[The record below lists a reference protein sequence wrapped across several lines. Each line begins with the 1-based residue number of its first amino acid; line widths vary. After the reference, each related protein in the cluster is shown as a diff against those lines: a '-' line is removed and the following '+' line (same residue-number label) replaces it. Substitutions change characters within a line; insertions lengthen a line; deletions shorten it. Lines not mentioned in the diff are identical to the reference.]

1 MKESSAIT
9 KGTAIAGALAIRALT
24 AIMSIRIWETC
35 AMALILAAT
44 PLGNPGD
51 ASSRLKSAIETAEI
65 IAAEDS
71 RRFHRL
77 ASDLQVTFTG
87 RVISF
92 FEGNE
97 TDRTQEILHLLREG
111 KEVLVVTDAGMPTI
125 SDPGF
130 RLMRDAIAE
139 NIPTVVL
146 PGPSA
151 PTMAIALSGLPT
163 DRFTFEGFTPRA
175 QGARQALYE
184 SLRFEERTM
193 VIFEAPHR
201 LLDSLNDAQ
210 NIFGPSRKGAICREM
225 TKTYEE
231 TIRGTISELLSWANG
246 REILGEITLV
256 FEGVASGTQGKTA
269 DDAVARVRE
278 YEAAGMDR
286 KGAIATVAEEF
297 ELPKKIVYA
306 AVVDANKMSK

>member
-1 MKESSAIT
+1 
-9 KGTAIAGALAIRALT
+9 
-24 AIMSIRIWETC
+24 
-35 AMALILAAT
+35 MALVLAAT
-44 PLGNPGD
+44 PLGNPLD
-51 ASSRLKSAIETAEI
+51 ASARLKMAIESAQV

-77 ASDLQVTFTG
+77 ASDLGVVFTA

-97 TDRTQEILHLLREG
+97 TDRTQEILTLLRQG
-111 KEVLVVTDAGMPTI
+111 QEVLVLTDAGMPTI

-139 NIPTVVL
+139 KLPTVVI

-163 DRFTFEGFTPRA
+163 DRFTFEGFAPRA
-175 QGARQALYE
+175 EGARTTFYE

-201 LLDSLNDAQ
+201 LHESLVNAAAILGSDRAA
-210 NIFGPSRKGAICREM
+210 AICREM

-231 TIRGTISELLSWANG
+231 TVRGPLSELIDWAAG
-246 REILGEITLV
+246 REVLGEITLV
-256 FEGVASGTQGKTA
+256 IAGVEAGSEVRTA

-297 ELPKKIVYA
+297 SIPKKIVYA
-306 AVVDANKMSK
+306 AVVDANKMSR

>member
-1 MKESSAIT
+1 MT
-9 KGTAIAGALAIRALT
+9 LV
-24 AIMSIRIWETC
+24 
-35 AMALILAAT
+35 LAAT
-44 PLGNPGD
+44 PLGNPLD
-51 ASSRLKSAIETAEI
+51 ASARLKKAIESAEI

-77 ASDLQVTFTG
+77 ASDLEVTFTA
-87 RVISF
+87 RIISF

-97 TDRTQEILHLLREG
+97 KERTAEILTLLREG

-139 NIPTVVL
+139 NLPTVVI

-163 DRFTFEGFTPRA
+163 DRFTFEGFAPRA
-175 QGARQALYE
+175 QGARRAFYE
-184 SLRFEERTM
+184 KLRFEERTM
-193 VIFEAPHR
+193 VTFEAPHR
-201 LLDSLNDAQ
+201 LLESLVDAAAILGE
-210 NIFGPSRKGAICREM
+210 NRKAAICREM

-231 TIRGTISELLSWANG
+231 TIRGTIAELIVWAQS

-256 FEGVASGTQGKTA
+256 IAGIEAGSEIRTS

-297 ELPKKIVYA
+297 DLPKKIVYA
-306 AVVDANKMSK
+306 AVVDANKMSR

>member
-1 MKESSAIT
+1 M
-9 KGTAIAGALAIRALT
+9 ALT
-24 AIMSIRIWETC
+24 
-35 AMALILAAT
+35 LAAT

-51 ASSRLKSAIETAEI
+51 ASPRLKDAIAAAEI

-77 ASDLQVTFTG
+77 CSDIGVTFTG

-97 TDRTQEILHLLREG
+97 TERSQEILQYLHEG
-111 KEVLVVTDAGMPTI
+111 KNVLVVSDAGMPTI

-130 RLMRDAIAE
+130 RLARDAMAQNLEVKVI
-139 NIPTVVL
+139 

-151 PTMAIALSGLPT
+151 PVMAVALSGLAT
-163 DRFTFEGFTPRA
+163 DRFSFEGFTPRA
-175 QGARQALYE
+175 HGARQAAFE

-193 VIFEAPHR
+193 VFFEAPHR
-201 LLDSLNDAQ
+201 LVESLQDAAT
-210 NIFGPSRKGAICREM
+210 IFGTDRRGAICREM

-231 TIRGTISELLSWANG
+231 TIRGSLAELLTWAQSK
-246 REILGEITLV
+246 EVLGEITLV
-256 FEGVASGTQGKTA
+256 IAGAEAGTAEKSA
-269 DDAVARVRE
+269 DQMVTRVRE
-278 YEAAGMDR
+278 FEAAGMDR
-286 KGAIATVAEEF
+286 KSAISTVADEF
-297 ELPKKIVYA
+297 DLPKRIVYA

>member
-1 MKESSAIT
+1 MP
-9 KGTAIAGALAIRALT
+9 
-24 AIMSIRIWETC
+24 
-35 AMALILAAT
+35 LILAGT
-44 PLGNPGD
+44 PLGNPLD
-51 ASSRLKSAIETAEI
+51 ASQRLKNAIESAQV

-97 TDRTQEILHLLREG
+97 TERTQEILELLRAG
-111 KEVLVVTDAGMPTI
+111 QEVLVVTDAGMPTI

-139 NIPTVVL
+139 NIEAHVI

-163 DRFTFEGFTPRA
+163 DRFTFEGFAPRA
-175 QGARQALYE
+175 QGARQSFYE
-184 SLRFEERTM
+184 KLRFEERTI
-193 VIFEAPHR
+193 VLFEAPHR
-201 LLDSLNDAQ
+201 LEESLVDA
-210 NIFGPSRKGAICREM
+210 IAALGADRKGAICREM

-231 TIRGTISELLSWANG
+231 TIRGTLAELLAWSKSK
-246 REILGEITLV
+246 EVLGEITLV
-256 FEGVASGTQGKTA
+256 IAGADSGSEEKTS
-269 DDAVARVRE
+269 DDMVARVRE
-278 YEAAGMDR
+278 YEGAGMDR

-297 ELPKKIVYA
+297 DLPKKLVYA
-306 AVVDANKMSK
+306 AVVEANKIGK

>member
-1 MKESSAIT
+1 
-9 KGTAIAGALAIRALT
+9 
-24 AIMSIRIWETC
+24 
-35 AMALILAAT
+35 MALVLAAT
-44 PLGNPGD
+44 PLGNPLD
-51 ASSRLKSAIETAEI
+51 ASARLKMAIESAEI

-77 ASDLQVTFTG
+77 ASDLGVTFTA
-87 RVISF
+87 RIISF

-97 TDRTQEILHLLREG
+97 SDRTQEILTLLREG

-139 NIPTVVL
+139 KLPTIVI

-163 DRFTFEGFTPRA
+163 DRFTFEGFAPRA
-175 QGARQALYE
+175 HGARTSFFE

-201 LLDSLNDAQ
+201 LHESLVDAAA
-210 NIFGPSRKGAICREM
+210 IMGADRAAAICREM

-231 TIRGTISELLSWANG
+231 TIRGPLSELITWAAG
-246 REILGEITLV
+246 REVLGEITLV
-256 FEGVASGTQGKTA
+256 IAGVAAGSEVRTA

-297 ELPKKIVYA
+297 SIPKKIVYA
-306 AVVDANKMSK
+306 AVVDANKMSR

>member
-1 MKESSAIT
+1 
-9 KGTAIAGALAIRALT
+9 
-24 AIMSIRIWETC
+24 
-35 AMALILAAT
+35 MALVLAAT
-44 PLGNPGD
+44 PLGNPLD
-51 ASSRLKSAIETAEI
+51 ASARLKMAIESAEI

-77 ASDLQVTFTG
+77 ASDLGVTFTA
-87 RVISF
+87 RIISF

-97 TDRTQEILHLLREG
+97 SDRTQEILTLLREG

-139 NIPTVVL
+139 KLPTIVI

-163 DRFTFEGFTPRA
+163 DRFTFEGFAPRA
-175 QGARQALYE
+175 HGSRTSFFE

-201 LLDSLNDAQ
+201 LHESLLDAASILGADRAA
-210 NIFGPSRKGAICREM
+210 AICREM

-231 TIRGTISELLSWANG
+231 TIRGPLSELITWAAG
-246 REILGEITLV
+246 REVLGEITLV
-256 FEGVASGTQGKTA
+256 IAGVAAGSEVRTA

-297 ELPKKIVYA
+297 SIPKKIVYA
-306 AVVDANKMSK
+306 AVVDANKMSR

>member
-1 MKESSAIT
+1 
-9 KGTAIAGALAIRALT
+9 
-24 AIMSIRIWETC
+24 
-35 AMALILAAT
+35 MALVLAAT
-44 PLGNPGD
+44 PLGNPLD
-51 ASSRLKSAIETAEI
+51 ASARLKMAIESAEI

-77 ASDLQVTFTG
+77 ASDLGVTFTA
-87 RVISF
+87 RIISF

-97 TDRTQEILHLLREG
+97 SDRTQEILTLLREG

-139 NIPTVVL
+139 KLPTVVI

-163 DRFTFEGFTPRA
+163 DRFTFEGFAPRA
-175 QGARQALYE
+175 HGARTSFFE

-201 LLDSLNDAQ
+201 LHESLVDAAS
-210 NIFGPSRKGAICREM
+210 ILGADRAAAICREM

-231 TIRGTISELLSWANG
+231 TIRGPLSELIAWAAG
-246 REILGEITLV
+246 REVLGEITLV
-256 FEGVASGTQGKTA
+256 IAGVAAGSEVRTA

-278 YEAAGMDR
+278 YEVAGMDR

-297 ELPKKIVYA
+297 SIPKKIVYA
-306 AVVDANKMSK
+306 AVVDANKMSR